1 MVYVHL
7 ATGYEEI
14 EALTTVDILRR
25 AGVEVQ
31 LVSVED
37 CLTVES
43 THGIRVEADITF
55 TQADYDRCSMIV
67 LPGGMPGAVNLEA
80 HEGLMNQVCRKA
92 DEGGWIAAICA
103 SPAVVLAPHGILA
116 GKKATV
122 YPGMEDELLKYD
134 AVPVTD
140 GVVRDGNI
148 ITGKGPAYAAEF
160 ALAVLE
166 ALEGRSKADEIAEDF
181 LIER

>member
-1 MVYVHL
+1 M
-7 ATGYEEI
+7 
-14 EALTTVDILRR
+14 
-25 AGVEVQ
+25 
-31 LVSVED
+31 
-37 CLTVES
+37 
-43 THGIRVEADITF
+43 
-55 TQADYDRCSMIV
+55 
-67 LPGGMPGAVNLEA
+67 
-80 HEGLMNQVCRKA
+80 
-92 DEGGWIAAICA
+92 
-103 SPAVVLAPHGILA
+103 
-116 GKKATV
+116 
-122 YPGMEDELLKYD
+122 KYD

>member
-55 TQADYDRCSMIV
+55 NQADYDRCSMIV

-80 HEGLMNQVCRKA
+80 HEGLMNQLCRKA

-103 SPAVVLAPHGILA
+103 
-116 GKKATV
+116 
-122 YPGMEDELLKYD
+122 
-134 AVPVTD
+134 
-140 GVVRDGNI
+140 
-148 ITGKGPAYAAEF
+148 
-160 ALAVLE
+160 
-166 ALEGRSKADEIAEDF
+166 
-181 LIER
+181 

>member
-37 CLTVES
+37 SLTVES
-43 THGIRVEADITF
+43 TRGIRVEADITF

-80 HEGLMNQVCRKA
+80 HEGLMNQVCRKE

-103 SPAVVLAPHGILA
+103 SPAVVLAPHGILE